1 MDFELAE
8 WSSKIEV
15 GVPAIDAQH
24 RQLFD
29 LAATFGGDGDQIR
42 VLKTLAILTEYVKV
56 HLHEEEQL
64 MIACH
69 YPGLEAH
76 RKLHREF
83 RRMLFDLLENAKRMT
98 LDEIAEEVKFMINGW
113 FYNHIL
119 VADFDYVPSVQAAA
133 SAASMPK
140 NAPADLDEGAELA
153 AIASRA

>member
-1 MDFELAE
+1 
-8 WSSKIEV
+8 
-15 GVPAIDAQH
+15 
-24 RQLFD
+24 
-29 LAATFGGDGDQIR
+29 
-42 VLKTLAILTEYVKV
+42 
-56 HLHEEEQL
+56 
-64 MIACH
+64 
-69 YPGLEAH
+69 
-76 RKLHREF
+76 
-83 RRMLFDLLENAKRMT
+83 MLFDLLENAKRMT